1 MLIRGL
7 ASLGRWD
14 GTTFINRSG
23 ALYSGDAISDLRT
36 RKNTLSVWYYN
47 TPVEEEDA
55 IVALC
60 LNRSS
65 LDKFVYI
72 AFEEAELDGSNITYE
87 PVIGKSED
95 IIKEE
100 VLGQHRD
107 LTNLDYTQMGI
118 IAEMI
123 HSKVK
128 SQQAITKSKKAVAE
142 LIVKAIKD
150 AKVKYNNK
158 NQVIVDSYEL
168 LGKDKPVEDLVPDF
182 EIIKK
187 LETDISELNTKILE
201 MQVQKDTMSATL
213 EELKDFKDSACKSKI
228 LGRLQFA
235 AKLLFCPKY
244 L

>member
-7 ASLGRWD
+7 ASMGRWD

-47 TPVEEEDA
+47 TPIEEEDA

-72 AFEEAELDGSNITYE
+72 AFEEAELDSSNITYE
-87 PVIGKSED
+87 PVLGKSD
-95 IIKEE
+95 DVIKED

-107 LTNLDYTQMGI
+107 LTNLDYTQLGI

-128 SQQAITKSKKAVAE
+128 SKLAITKSKKDVAK

-168 LGKDKPVEDLVPDF
+168 LGKDKPVEDFVPDT
-182 EIIKK
+182 EIIKRQ
-187 LETDISELNTKILE
+187 EDEINELNTTISE
-201 MQVQKDTMSATL
+201 MQAQKEAMSATL
-213 EELKDFKDSACKSKI
+213 VELEDFKDSACKSKI
-228 LGRLQFA
+228 WGRLKFA
-235 AKLLFCPKY
+235 TMILFRPNN